1 MSGTAGGGGH
11 GLGLFICMA
20 PGQGRIRKLRPPATP
35 RRLLLIISQRSQRC
49 PISIRTQGQEA
60 EQERGGREQ
69 GRRPGDEAGEQP
81 ARDIAPAKH
90 GFRFLP
96 RLSAAFAL
104 YVGQRT
110 DEAR

>member
-1 MSGTAGGGGH
+1 MTAGQGH
-11 GLGLFICMA
+11 
-20 PGQGRIRKLRPPATP
+20 IRKLRPPATP

-69 GRRPGDEAGEQP
+69 GRRPGAEAGDS
-81 ARDIAPAKH
+81 ARDTAPAKH

-96 RLSAAFAL
+96 RLSAALAL

-110 DEAR
+110 DETR